1 MAVYIN
7 HKEYEFIEEM
17 SIFEYIRQ
25 YQIFLPSLDENL
37 DEYDK
42 EELCYVEIEEQSQL
56 VNAKETIVLDEM
68 HILTNS
74 KKVYSYLYDFLKVRS
89 DHLKEKL
96 NHIIDLKHEIIHD

>member
-25 YQIFLPSLDENL
+25 YQIFLPSLDEKL

-42 EELCYVEIEEQSQL
+42 EELCYVEIEKS
-56 VNAKETIVLDEM
+56 
-68 HILTNS
+68 
-74 KKVYSYLYDFLKVRS
+74 
-89 DHLKEKL
+89 
-96 NHIIDLKHEIIHD
+96 